1 MYVSLKVLQQNTK
14 FLCIYLIP
22 QKHIQPQCSGWKKG
36 GLIKAGPHA
45 TYLLF
50 PTQTANKG

>member
-1 MYVSLKVLQQNTK
+1 MYVSLKVLQQNTT